1 MNSRE
6 WLISCGVVPSK
17 TMCDALDKAL
27 DEQVEA
33 CAKAVVYDLG
43 GNERSDLDRSIIAIT
58 CRKARL

>member
-1 MNSRE
+1 MNSKD
-6 WLISCGVVPSK
+6 WLIGNGVVPSK

-43 GNERSDLDRSIIAIT
+43 GNARSDLDRSTIAIT
-58 CRKARL
+58 CRKARI